1 MAAETAIQFEALE
14 AQAQRIM
21 QVFIAKG
28 YEAVAP
34 AVLQPAAVYLDAIG
48 EELRAR
54 TYVFTDAGGDELCL
68 RPDLTV
74 PACRLYLER
83 HPDGAAPARYCYNGA
98 AFRYQPL
105 GATRAH
111 PREFRQ
117 AGIESFGDRERE
129 RAEAETVAIVL
140 DALSATGLTGGKLR
154 IGDLGLIRALLGSL
168 EMPERWRQL
177 LMHRFWRRTAFDA
190 EIKRLSSAPGGAA
203 EGGVRDLIGALAGV
217 GPDEAEITVASY
229 LEREGIE
236 HVGVRSLTEIAERL
250 RWMAADAEAEP
261 LAPATGDIIE
271 RYLAIRAP
279 ALEAVGAI
287 VAEVGDRGP
296 GMAAAVAQFERRLG
310 LLTAAGVELG
320 SAEFSAEFGRTLEYY
335 TGFVFEVV
343 VPALGPSSPVAGGGR
358 YDGLVRAAGAS
369 RDVPAVGAAI
379 HTERLLA
386 AVNGGTP

>member
-1 MAAETAIQFEALE
+1 MAAETAKQFEALE
-14 AQAQRIM
+14 AQAQKIM

-34 AVLQPAAVYLDAIG
+34 AVLQPAAVFLDAIG

-54 TYVFTDAGGDELCL
+54 TYVFTDANGEELCL

-74 PACRLYLER
+74 PTCRLYLER

-98 AFRYQPL
+98 AFRFQPL
-105 GATRAH
+105 DADRAH

-140 DALSATGLTGGKLR
+140 DALAAAGLRNAKLR
-154 IGDLGLIRALLGSL
+154 IGDLGLIRALLASL

-177 LMHRFWRRTAFDA
+177 LMHRFWRRKAFDA
-190 EIKRLSSAPGGAA
+190 EIKRLSSAPGGTAA
-203 EGGVRDLIGALAGV
+203 GGVRGLIGELVGA
-217 GPDEAEITVASY
+217 GPDAAEAKVASY

-236 HVGVRSLTEIAERL
+236 LVGARTLSEIAERL
-250 RWMAADAEAEP
+250 RWMAADAKATP
-261 LAPATGDIIE
+261 LAPATGELIE
-271 RYLAIRAP
+271 RYLGVRAP
-279 ALEAVGAI
+279 ALEAAAAI
-287 VAEVGDRGP
+287 DAHVRDRGP
-296 GMAAAVAQFERRLG
+296 GMTAAAAQFERRLR
-310 LLTAAGVELG
+310 LLETVGVDLG
-320 SAEFSAEFGRTLEYY
+320 AAEFSAEFGRSLEYY

-343 VPALGPSSPVAGGGR
+343 VPSLGPTSPVAGGGR
-358 YDGLVRAAGAS
+358 YDSLVRAAGAS

-386 AVNGGTP
+386 AVNGGAP